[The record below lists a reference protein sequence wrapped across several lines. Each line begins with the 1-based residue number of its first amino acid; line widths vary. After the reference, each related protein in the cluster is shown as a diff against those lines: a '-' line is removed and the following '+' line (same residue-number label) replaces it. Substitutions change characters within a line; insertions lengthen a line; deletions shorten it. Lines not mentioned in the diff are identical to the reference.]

1 MSRTFNQTTHG
12 NGLMIGSFGGKNVQ
26 NSLSSGASPTPTPFR
41 FPGISTMYIFQCGLY
56 IIHVVFR
63 DLIIHRGSEVS
74 SKYLLYVYYFIMLY
88 LDYSNWFL
96 EVEKSSEQS
105 REKFGSPQSQLT
117 ESLPGNN

>member
-1 MSRTFNQTTHG
+1 MWV
-12 NGLMIGSFGGKNVQ
+12 L
-26 NSLSSGASPTPTPFR
+26 L
-41 FPGISTMYIFQCGLY
+41 
-56 IIHVVFR
+56 HVVFR

-105 REKFGSPQSQLT
+105 REKFGSKQSQLT
-117 ESLPGNN
+117 ESLPGDN